1 MGDGSALS
9 QSLDLV
15 GGTLTGDG
23 WGRRRVGRGLGG
35 SMHMRDC
42 RGSEGW
48 AERIKRHNGPQLADC
63 EPLMGTRVSTCHR

>member
-35 SMHMRDC
+35 VHAYERLQGVGRMGREDQTTQWPSAC
-42 RGSEGW
+42 R
-48 AERIKRHNGPQLADC
+48 L
-63 EPLMGTRVSTCHR
+63 